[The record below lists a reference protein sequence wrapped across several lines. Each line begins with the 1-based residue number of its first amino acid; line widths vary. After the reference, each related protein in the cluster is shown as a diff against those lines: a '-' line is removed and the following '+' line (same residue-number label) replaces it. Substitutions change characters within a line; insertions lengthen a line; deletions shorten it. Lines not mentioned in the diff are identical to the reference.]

1 VPKLHSKI
9 SSMEKGAYKVIAVG
23 LEDDPFPWRSTIRDF
38 PEFINVLGL
47 GKWQNE
53 IAKNYGVN
61 ATPTYIILDKDKKIT
76 ARPEEL
82 DDVLKLL
89 SKEPTN

>member
-1 VPKLHSKI
+1 
-9 SSMEKGAYKVIAVG
+9 MEKGAYKVIAIG
-23 LEDDPFPWRSTIRDF
+23 LEDDSYAWKNKILAF

-53 IAKNYGVN
+53 IGKNYGVN

-76 ARPEEL
+76 ARPQKLE
-82 DDVLKLL
+82 DVLQLL
-89 SKEPTN
+89 SKEPSH